1 MNNSSNRPFALKTP
15 PTEDFMRVVRDLH
28 KIATRLGI
36 PFFLAGAAARDL
48 VLVNLWGQ
56 SPGRATVDIDFAF
69 AVNTWA
75 EFGQLR
81 EDLLVTGRFERVPR
95 KEQRLLYTGPEHR
108 FHLPVDFIPFG
119 GVASETLTISWP
131 PEGDFVMNV
140 AGFEE
145 ALAASLCIELEPGLA
160 ISVASLPGLA
170 ILKVVAWADR
180 HLQNN
185 RDAPDIFNILTG
197 FERAGNQDRIYDE
210 DLEFAETVAF
220 DLTLAGAH
228 LLGRD
233 AARIA
238 DSAASRQIVNLLNS
252 ETQVNLLISHM
263 ITTASYEEN
272 AALVARIFDCFRHGY
287 LETASINAGS

>member
-1 MNNSSNRPFALKTP
+1 
-15 PTEDFMRVVRDLH
+15 MRVVRDLH
-28 KIATRLGI
+28 KAATRLGI
-36 PFFLAGAAARDL
+36 PFFLAGAAARDI
-48 VLVNLWGQ
+48 VLVNHWGQ
-56 SPGRATVDIDFAF
+56 SPGRATADIDFAF

-75 EFGQLR
+75 EFEQLR
-81 EDLLVTGRFERVPR
+81 EDLLATGRFERVAH
-95 KEQRLLYTGPEHR
+95 KEQRLLYTEPEYG
-108 FHLPVDFIPFG
+108 FQLPVDFIPFR

-145 ALAASLCIELEPGLA
+145 ALASALCIELEPGLA

-185 RDAPDIFNILTG
+185 KDAADLYKILTS
-197 FERAGNQDRIYDE
+197 FESAGNQDRIFDE
-210 DLEFAETVAF
+210 ELELLETVAF

-272 AALVARIFDCFRHGY
+272 AALVARIFDCFRQGY

>member
-1 MNNSSNRPFALKTP
+1 MNNASNRPFALSIP

-36 PFFLAGAAARDL
+36 PFFLAGASARDI

-56 SPGRATVDIDFAF
+56 TPGRATVDIDFAF
-69 AVNTWA
+69 AVNDWA
-75 EFGQLR
+75 EFEQLR
-81 EDLLVTGRFERVPR
+81 RELLATGRFVRVAH
-95 KEQRLLYTGPEHR
+95 KDQRLLYMEPEYGFR
-108 FHLPVDFIPFG
+108 LPVDFIPFR
-119 GVASETLTISWP
+119 GVASDTLTISWP

-145 ALAASLCIELEPGLA
+145 ALVSALCIELEPGLA

-170 ILKVVAWADR
+170 ILKVIAWAER

-185 RDAPDIFNILTG
+185 KDAADLYKILTG
-197 FERAGNQDRIYDE
+197 FEGAGNQNRIFDE
-210 DLEFAETVAF
+210 ELPLLETVAF

-233 AARIA
+233 VARIA
-238 DSAASRQIVNLLNS
+238 DSAASRQIVSLLNS

-263 ITTASYEEN
+263 ITAASYEEN
-272 AALVARIFDCFRHGY
+272 AASVARIFACFRRGY
-287 LETASINAGS
+287 LETAPTASES

>member
-1 MNNSSNRPFALKTP
+1 MNNASNRPLALSVP

-28 KIATRLGI
+28 KAATRLGI
-36 PFFLAGAAARDL
+36 PFFLAGAAARDI
-48 VLVNLWGQ
+48 VLVNHWGQ
-56 SPGRATVDIDFAF
+56 SPGRATADIDFAF

-75 EFGQLR
+75 EFEQLR
-81 EDLLVTGRFERVPR
+81 EDLLATGRFERVAH
-95 KEQRLLYTGPEHR
+95 KEQRLLYTEPEYG
-108 FHLPVDFIPFG
+108 FQLPVDFIPFR

-145 ALAASLCIELEPGLA
+145 ALASALCIELEPGLA

-185 RDAPDIFNILTG
+185 KDAADLYKILTS
-197 FERAGNQDRIYDE
+197 FESAGNQDRIFDE
-210 DLEFAETVAF
+210 ELELLETVAF

-238 DSAASRQIVNLLNS
+238 DSAASRQIVNLLSS

-263 ITTASYEEN
+263 ITTAPYEEN
-272 AALVARIFDCFRHGY
+272 AALVARIFDCFRQGY